1 MTITITPKT
10 SIVFE
15 QVKSYDKCR
24 NIIRNL
30 HEDSSEQNRSI
41 QCDIEN
47 DSELPIKIK
56 VWLKVKKIYSGD
68 KRGLIKEDT
77 RISDVRI
84 VVLPPHEK
92 MIQEYKIETPRSCG
106 LYSATLVCQDTKT
119 AKRTK
124 KVIPTIKCVYEKR
137 LCFVYDE
144 HFQVYSHRSGVQR
157 NNKYSLFLVKSKK
170 TPNETRKR
178 KNIVYK
184 DYDIDD
190 EEDVKSKDDESSSF
204 SSPEKPTSVLLE
216 KSEHVKRRKIF
227 DQNTTCS
234 FEESTPHPESFFANK
249 YVDVFFEDEEEDCG
263 NNA

>member
-15 QVKSYDKCR
+15 QIKSYDKCK

-30 HEDSSEQNRSI
+30 LEDSSETNRSI
-41 QCDIEN
+41 QCEIEN
-47 DSELPIKIK
+47 DSELPTEIK

-68 KRGLIKEDT
+68 KHGLIKEDT
-77 RISDVRI
+77 RKSDVRT
-84 VVLPPHEK
+84 VVLLPHAKAIE
-92 MIQEYKIETPRSCG
+92 EYKIETPRSSG

-124 KVIPTIKCVYEKR
+124 KVIPTIKCVYKKR

-157 NNKYSLFLVKSKK
+157 NNKYSLFLVKSEK

-178 KNIVYK
+178 KNLVHK
-184 DYDIDD
+184 DDK
-190 EEDVKSKDDESSSF
+190 EDVKSKDYESSSF

-216 KSEHVKRRKIF
+216 KSEHVKRRKLF
-227 DQNTTCS
+227 DPNTTCS
-234 FEESTPHPESFFANK
+234 FEELNPDSESFFTNK
-249 YVDVFFEDEEEDCG
+249 YVDMFFEDEEEDYG
-263 NNA
+263 NYA